1 METAVV
7 QYAVPKHRSPVR
19 VFTLINRKTEKIN
32 CKLYICLQYEDLQLK
47 FFKKRIKFH
56 NEYILQFYNV
66 QFTVY
71 NSYNGIQY
79 LYVCE
84 GTYRIHVNIENFTSI
99 KFEVSNLV

>member
-47 FFKKRIKFH
+47 FLKKKDQISQRVHFTV
-56 NEYILQFYNV
+56 LQ

>member
-79 LYVCE
+79 LYVC
-84 GTYRIHVNIENFTSI
+84 
-99 KFEVSNLV
+99 